1 MRKRLAVNNRPY
13 VIAGA
18 VVGLSGLQKVVY
30 TTVMRF
36 SKRNIPAFDDIE
48 AAKDWLIA
56 QVERMRAG
64 GSPYVLPLGPEQ
76 STALEELCAMN
87 IRFTPDGKVK
97 PEHAA
102 LDALSTLVL
111 ENY

>member
-1 MRKRLAVNNRPY
+1 MRLT
-13 VIAGA
+13 ITEEM
-18 VVGLSGLQKVVY
+18 L
-30 TTVMRF
+30 
-36 SKRNIPAFDDIE
+36 E
-48 AAKDWLIA
+48 ALERASDKPDWLVE
-56 QVERMRAG
+56 QVKRMRAEG
-64 GSPYVLPLGPEQ
+64 VPYILPLGSQQ

-111 ENY
+111 ENS

>member
-1 MRKRLAVNNRPY
+1 MRLTITEAMLAALEQASDKP
-13 VIAGA
+13 
-18 VVGLSGLQKVVY
+18 
-30 TTVMRF
+30 
-36 SKRNIPAFDDIE
+36 
-48 AAKDWLIA
+48 DWLIE
-56 QVERMRAG
+56 QVNRMRAEG
-64 GSPYVLPLGPEQ
+64 APYILPLGSQQ

-97 PEHAA
+97 PEHQA

>member
-1 MRKRLAVNNRPY
+1 MRLTITEEMLAALERASDKP
-13 VIAGA
+13 
-18 VVGLSGLQKVVY
+18 
-30 TTVMRF
+30 
-36 SKRNIPAFDDIE
+36 
-48 AAKDWLIA
+48 DWLIA

-64 GSPYVLPLGPEQ
+64 GSPYILPLGPEQ

-87 IRFTPDGKVK
+87 IRFTADGKVK

>member
-1 MRKRLAVNNRPY
+1 MRLTITDEMLTALERASDKP
-13 VIAGA
+13 
-18 VVGLSGLQKVVY
+18 
-30 TTVMRF
+30 
-36 SKRNIPAFDDIE
+36 
-48 AAKDWLIA
+48 DWLIA

-102 LDALSTLVL
+102 LDALSTMVL

>member
-1 MRKRLAVNNRPY
+1 MRLTITADMLAALERAEDKP
-13 VIAGA
+13 
-18 VVGLSGLQKVVY
+18 
-30 TTVMRF
+30 
-36 SKRNIPAFDDIE
+36 
-48 AAKDWLIA
+48 DWLVA
-56 QVERMRAG
+56 QVARMRSEG
-64 GSPYVLPLGPEQ
+64 EPYILPLGTQQ

>member
-1 MRKRLAVNNRPY
+1 MRLTITADMLAALER
-13 VIAGA
+13 AGD
-18 VVGLSGLQKVVY
+18 K
-30 TTVMRF
+30 
-36 SKRNIPAFDDIE
+36 P
-48 AAKDWLIA
+48 DWLVA
-56 QVERMRAG
+56 QVTRMRAEG
-64 GSPYVLPLGPEQ
+64 EPYLLPLAAEQ

>member
-1 MRKRLAVNNRPY
+1 MRLTITAEMLAALER
-13 VIAGA
+13 AGD
-18 VVGLSGLQKVVY
+18 K
-30 TTVMRF
+30 
-36 SKRNIPAFDDIE
+36 P
-48 AAKDWLIA
+48 DWLVA
-56 QVERMRAG
+56 QVARMRAEG
-64 GSPYVLPLGPEQ
+64 EPYVLPLAAEQ

-87 IRFTPDGKVK
+87 IRFTHDGKVK

>member
-1 MRKRLAVNNRPY
+1 MRLTITADMLAALER
-13 VIAGA
+13 AGD
-18 VVGLSGLQKVVY
+18 K
-30 TTVMRF
+30 
-36 SKRNIPAFDDIE
+36 P
-48 AAKDWLIA
+48 DWLIA
-56 QVERMRAG
+56 QVARMRTEG
-64 GSPYVLPLGPEQ
+64 EPYVLPLAAEQ

-87 IRFTPDGKVK
+87 IRFTPDGRVK

>member
-1 MRKRLAVNNRPY
+1 MRLTITAEMLAALER
-13 VIAGA
+13 AGD
-18 VVGLSGLQKVVY
+18 K
-30 TTVMRF
+30 
-36 SKRNIPAFDDIE
+36 P
-48 AAKDWLIA
+48 DWLIA
-56 QVERMRAG
+56 QVARMRSEG
-64 GSPYVLPLGPEQ
+64 EPYILPLAAEQ

-87 IRFTPDGKVK
+87 IRFTPDGRIK

>member
-1 MRKRLAVNNRPY
+1 MRLTITADMLAALER
-13 VIAGA
+13 AGD
-18 VVGLSGLQKVVY
+18 K
-30 TTVMRF
+30 
-36 SKRNIPAFDDIE
+36 P
-48 AAKDWLIA
+48 DWLETHVA
-56 QVERMRAG
+56 RMKSEGA
-64 GSPYVLPLGPEQ
+64 PYVLPLAAEQ

-87 IRFTPDGKVK
+87 IRFTPDGQVK

>member
-1 MRKRLAVNNRPY
+1 MRLT
-13 VIAGA
+13 ITEEM
-18 VVGLSGLQKVVY
+18 L
-30 TTVMRF
+30 
-36 SKRNIPAFDDIE
+36 E
-48 AAKDWLIA
+48 ALERASDKPDWLIE
-56 QVERMRAG
+56 QVERMRSEGA
-64 GSPYVLPLGPEQ
+64 PYILPLGSQQ

>member
-1 MRKRLAVNNRPY
+1 MRLTITPDMLAALER
-13 VIAGA
+13 AGD
-18 VVGLSGLQKVVY
+18 K
-30 TTVMRF
+30 
-36 SKRNIPAFDDIE
+36 P
-48 AAKDWLIA
+48 DWLIA
-56 QVERMRAG
+56 QVARMRAEG
-64 GSPYVLPLGPEQ
+64 EPYILPLAAEQ

-102 LDALSTLVL
+102 LDALSVMVL

>member
-1 MRKRLAVNNRPY
+1 MRLTITEEMLVALE
-13 VIAGA
+13 GA
-18 VVGLSGLQKVVY
+18 SDK
-30 TTVMRF
+30 
-36 SKRNIPAFDDIE
+36 P
-48 AAKDWLIA
+48 DWLIEK
-56 QVERMRAG
+56 VEALRAG
-64 GSPYVLPLGPEQ
+64 GAPYLLALGADQ

-97 PEHAA
+97 PEHRA

>member
-1 MRKRLAVNNRPY
+1 MRLTITEAMLAALEQASDKP
-13 VIAGA
+13 
-18 VVGLSGLQKVVY
+18 
-30 TTVMRF
+30 
-36 SKRNIPAFDDIE
+36 
-48 AAKDWLIA
+48 DWLIA
-56 QVERMRAG
+56 QVDRMRAEG
-64 GSPYVLPLGPEQ
+64 APYILPLAAEQ

-87 IRFTPDGKVK
+87 IRFTHDGQVR

>member
-1 MRKRLAVNNRPY
+1 MRLTITEEMLAALERASDKP
-13 VIAGA
+13 
-18 VVGLSGLQKVVY
+18 
-30 TTVMRF
+30 
-36 SKRNIPAFDDIE
+36 
-48 AAKDWLIA
+48 DWLVA
-56 QVERMRAG
+56 QVERLRAG
-64 GSPYVLPLGPEQ
+64 GSPFVLPLGPEQ

-87 IRFTPDGKVK
+87 IRFTADGKVK

>member
-1 MRKRLAVNNRPY
+1 MRLTITADMLAALETASDKP
-13 VIAGA
+13 
-18 VVGLSGLQKVVY
+18 
-30 TTVMRF
+30 
-36 SKRNIPAFDDIE
+36 
-48 AAKDWLIA
+48 DWLIREVA
-56 QVERMRAG
+56 RMRTEGA
-64 GSPYVLPLGPEQ
+64 PYILPLGTQQ

-87 IRFTPDGKVK
+87 IRFTADGRVK